1 MASIE
6 SLLNPLPELG
16 HIQLPSPSLTSYTRG
31 NPSPT
36 PRAKKQKV
44 AKDAP
49 IFTRGKT
56 RGEVR
61 YPPCEEQDE
70 VLAEEHRRFEIHPMG
85 HIAEYPRHIPYNSEK
100 KSFQEKT
107 GRESFEGYWMPF
119 EAAKAVAATF
129 CWKIRYALTPLFGR
143 DFPSQCVLPED
154 RERFGRMIIDSSV
167 VRRATNEA
175 NYYRSLEEG
184 LANDCIP
191 RLPPS
196 GSPGPS
202 QQEGVCKV
210 SQSRSIRRSREVN
223 PYHVD
228 TDGNDQYHSSPT
240 TSPASHYGNSFTPV
254 NRPQSQGARRDKLPS
269 PRRLLVSMSN
279 ISSVDEASDESEAEK
294 ESVGS
299 PNDCSTPKAR
309 APTAVAMGDTDDNDE
324 DYIETEDES
333 LSSRASSDSGIETP
347 RAQCRPRTPFMRE
360 VNAAHALLTL
370 HLQDA
375 ALIDESGDSEHL
387 RRCPRSN
394 EKMRHDAKRKR
405 RRASA

>member
-1 MASIE
+1 
-6 SLLNPLPELG
+6 
-16 HIQLPSPSLTSYTRG
+16 
-31 NPSPT
+31 
-36 PRAKKQKV
+36 
-44 AKDAP
+44 
-49 IFTRGKT
+49 
-56 RGEVR
+56 
-61 YPPCEEQDE
+61 
-70 VLAEEHRRFEIHPMG
+70 
-85 HIAEYPRHIPYNSEK
+85 
-100 KSFQEKT
+100 
-107 GRESFEGYWMPF
+107 MPF

-143 DFPSQCVLPED
+143 DFPSQCVPPED

-294 ESVGS
+294 ESVGF